1 MSNHLNNDITT
12 METST
17 PGMTADQLRS
27 EILRLKQEKNAVI
40 MAHYYQIPEIQEIA
54 DHIGDSLALARIAA
68 DTDADIIVLCG
79 VHFMGET
86 AKILC
91 PDKKVLIPDAAAG
104 CSLADSCDPKE
115 FEEFIKQHPG
125 YTVISYVNTSAAVK
139 ALTDIVVTSGNARKI
154 IDALPKDEKIIFG
167 PDKNLGGYI
176 NSVTGREM
184 LLWNGACHV
193 HDRFSIERILEMKKE
208 HAGAKVLVHPECR
221 RPLQLIADK
230 VGSTAAL
237 LEFARTDEAQE
248 FIVVTESGILFEM
261 QRKCPE
267 KTFLPAP
274 AEDAEC
280 QCNECE
286 YMKMN
291 TLEKLYRALRDEQPE
306 ITVDPELAE
315 KAVRPIRRMLEMS

>member
-1 MSNHLNNDITT
+1 MKKEATV
-12 METST
+12 T
-17 PGMTADQLRS
+17 PEKNRNYELVE
-27 EILRLKQEKNAVI
+27 EILRLKKERNAVI
-40 MAHYYQIPEIQEIA
+40 MAHYYQREEIQEIA
-54 DHIGDSLALARIAA
+54 DFIGDSLALARQAQKI
-68 DTDADIIVLCG
+68 DADVIVMCG

-91 PDKKVLIPDAAAG
+91 PDKIVLIPDTEAG
-104 CSLADSCDPKE
+104 CSLADSCDPAE
-115 FEEFIKQHPG
+115 FEKFVKEHPDH
-125 YTVISYVNTSAAVK
+125 TVVSYVNTSAAVK
-139 ALTDIVVTSGNARKI
+139 ALTDIVVTSGNARKV
-154 IDALPKDEKIIFG
+154 IDSLPAEEKIIFG

-176 NSVTGREM
+176 NSVSGREM

-208 HAGAKVLVHPECR
+208 HPGAKILVHPECR

-237 LEFARTDEAQE
+237 LEFAEKDEAQD

-261 QRKCPE
+261 RRKCPG
-267 KTFLPAP
+267 KNFMAAP

-286 YMKMN
+286 YMKLN
-291 TLEKLYRALRDEQPE
+291 TLRKLRDCLRDMKPE
-306 ITVDPELAE
+306 IEVDADIAA
-315 KAVRPIRRMLEMS
+315 KAVRPIERMLALS

>member
-1 MSNHLNNDITT
+1 

-17 PGMTADQLRS
+17 QGMTADQLRS
-27 EILRLKQEKNAVI
+27 EILRLKREKNAVI

-91 PDKKVLIPDAAAG
+91 HDKKVLIPDAAAG

-291 TLEKLYRALRDEQPE
+291 TLDKLYRALRDEQPE

-315 KAVRPIRRMLEMS
+315 KAVRPIRCMLEMS